1 MTVNLR
7 IGLPEVVTMG
17 SLLFLAAL
25 VVLFIVEWPVGLVPA
40 ATYAVA
46 SVGSYAGYRQYARE
60 RGKAAEGERAQRFRV
75 VETRG
80 DCPLGHRTGDVLTV
94 SGGNVSP
101 FVCPEASAVL
111 RAASTADGDPARK
124 WCCPVYDHLLVFEKQ
139 RAAA

>member
-1 MTVNLR
+1 MTLNLR

-46 SVGSYAGYRQYARE
+46 SVGSYAGYRQYVRE
-60 RGKAAEGERAQRFRV
+60 RGKAEEGERVQRFRV

-80 DCPLGHRTGDVLTV
+80 VCPLGRRTGEVLMV

-111 RAASTADGDPARK
+111 QAATAADGDPARK

>member
-1 MTVNLR
+1 MTINLR
-7 IGLPEVVTMG
+7 FGLPEVVAMG

-25 VVLFIVEWPVGLVPA
+25 VALFVVEWPVGLIPA

-46 SVGSYAGYRQYARE
+46 TVGSYAGYRQYVRE
-60 RGKAAEGERAQRFRV
+60 RRKAEEGERVKRFRV

-80 DCPLGHRTGDVLTV
+80 VCPLGRRAGEVLMV
-94 SGGNVSP
+94 SGGDVSP

-111 RAASTADGDPARK
+111 QAASAAQGDAARK
-124 WCCPVYDHLLVFEKQ
+124 WCCPVYDHLLVFEKA

>member
-40 ATYAVA
+40 VAYAVA
-46 SVGSYAGYRQYARE
+46 SVGAYAGYRQYVRE
-60 RGKAAEGERAQRFRV
+60 RGQAEEGERVQRFRV
-75 VETRG
+75 LETRG
-80 DCPLGHRTGDVLTV
+80 VCPLGRRAGELLTV
-94 SGGNVSP
+94 SGGDVSP

-111 RAASTADGDPARK
+111 RAASEADADPARK
-124 WCCPVYDHLLVFEKQ
+124 WCCPVYDHMLVFEKQ